1 MNKISYKIALGGVM
15 ASVCLLLMF
24 LTAVFPLLSMA
35 IPIYAGAILVI
46 VAVEIDSCW
55 AFVTYAACAFLCLF
69 ITPDK
74 EAVVL
79 FISFFGYYPVL
90 RRILEKKIH
99 FKPAL
104 WICKAAVFTAA
115 IIAAYYFIINVFGV
129 YDLTEEFG
137 FLGKHMVLI
146 LILFAE
152 GMFILYDTTLAM
164 LETVYVKWFR
174 KTYLGKK

>member
-1 MNKISYKIALGGVM
+1 M

-35 IPIYAGAILVI
+35 VPIYAGAILVI
-46 VAVEIDSCW
+46 VAVEIDSAW
-55 AFVTYAACAFLCLF
+55 AFITYAACAFLCLF

-74 EAVVL
+74 EAVML
-79 FISFFGYYPVL
+79 FIFFFGYYPVL
-90 RRILEKKIH
+90 RRILVKKIR

-104 WICKAAVFTAA
+104 WICKAAIFTVA
-115 IIAAYYFIINVFGV
+115 IAAAYYFIINVFGV

-137 FLGKHMVLI
+137 FLGKHMILI

-152 GMFILYDTTLAM
+152 CMFVLYDITISM
-164 LETVYVKWFR
+164 LEDVYVKWFR